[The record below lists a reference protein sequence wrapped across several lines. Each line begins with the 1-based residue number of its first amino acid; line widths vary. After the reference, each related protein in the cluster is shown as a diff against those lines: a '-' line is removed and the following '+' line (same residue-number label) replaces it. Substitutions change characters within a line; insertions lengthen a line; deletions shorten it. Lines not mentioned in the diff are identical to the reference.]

1 MNSQLDYYTATIANG
16 ETTSGA
22 IAINGARVEA
32 VHLSA
37 AFTGTK
43 IHFLTSHDGVTYQQV
58 YTSAGAL
65 LEYTIA
71 AGKTSIV
78 STAEIRAN
86 YIKIGSSGTEGAAR
100 TLGVTTWR
108 G

>member
-1 MNSQLDYYTATIANG
+1 MNSQLDYYTTTIASG

-22 IAINGARVEA
+22 IAINGARVLY
-32 VHLSA
+32 VHMPA

-43 IHFLTSHDGVTYQQV
+43 IHVLVSQDGVTYQQV

-71 AGKTSIV
+71 AGKTTKL
-78 STAEIRAN
+78 STDEIYAN
-86 YIKIGSSGTEGAAR
+86 YIKIGSSGTEAADR
-100 TLGVTTWR
+100 TLGVTTLR
-108 G
+108 V